1 MSILI
6 SEIKDFVEKNFLC
19 LSSTSVLSNTTLI
32 LLATGLASG
41 AERRVRRPPS
51 ERVLRVS
58 TFLDNFRPLTS

>member
-32 LLATGLASG
+32 LFATGLASG
-41 AERRVRRPPS
+41 AERRLRRS

-58 TFLDNFRPLTS
+58 AFFDNFKPLTS